1 MSRMSDIMEM
11 VKQGF
16 SISDIKEVYQIAKET
31 NGSEETGTETKDKNT
46 EEKET
51 GAAAANAD
59 DTEIT
64 QGSDQET
71 DSKGE
76 DQTDYKK
83 KYHELLKKYQQE
95 NIHADN
101 SDKDVRTVEE
111 KASDILAEM
120 FGGKKDA

>member
-1 MSRMSDIMEM
+1 MSDIMEM
-11 VKQGF
+11 VKQGY

-31 NGSEETGTETKDKNT
+31 NESEETGAEIKDKDT

-51 GAAAANAD
+51 GAAAANAE
-59 DTEIT
+59 TPKV
-64 QGSDQET
+64 SDPET

-83 KYHELLKKYQQE
+83 KYDELLKKYQQE

>member
-11 VKQGF
+11 VKQGY

-31 NGSEETGTETKDKNT
+31 NESEETGAEIKDKDT

-51 GAAAANAD
+51 GAAAANAE
-59 DTEIT
+59 TPK
-64 QGSDQET
+64 GSDPET

-83 KYHELLKKYQQE
+83 KYDELLKKYQQE
-95 NIHADN
+95 NVHADN
-101 SDKDVRTVEE
+101 SDKNEKTLEE
-111 KASDILAEM
+111 KAGEILAEM
-120 FGGKKDA
+120 FRG

>member
-1 MSRMSDIMEM
+1 MEM